1 MGERPLRLQKLKQQ
15 KMGCEEEV
23 TLLRARIS
31 SLQHEFAEEQAAKEE
46 IAITQSTT
54 ELEIPA
60 AKNLEIMDL
69 QESLRVATIERY
81 DAHSEME
88 KLKVAKED
96 LLNSLS
102 SSRLRIFGTQEE
114 IFARAYRSGCRTGSD
129 PLSGTVKYRTD
140 MDKHCDGWV
149 TGRCAARL
157 ALQHAIVVKQEPTDK

>member
-1 MGERPLRLQKLKQQ
+1 M
-15 KMGCEEEV
+15 

-31 SLQHEFAEEQAAKEE
+31 SSQHEFTQEQDAKEE
-46 IAITQSTT
+46 IAKRQSAT
-54 ELEIPA
+54 ELEILA
-60 AKNLEIMDL
+60 EKNLEIMDL

-81 DAHSEME
+81 DAQIEME

-96 LLNSLS
+96 LLNTLS
-102 SSRLRIFGTQEE
+102 SSRLRIYGTQDE
-114 IFARAYRSGCRTGSD
+114 IFARAYRSGLRTGSD

-157 ALQHAIVVKQEPTDK
+157 ALQHAIVVKQESPDK

>member
-1 MGERPLRLQKLKQQ
+1 
-15 KMGCEEEV
+15 MGCEEEV

-46 IAITQSTT
+46 IAKRQSTT
-54 ELEIPA
+54 ELEILA
-60 AKNLEIMDL
+60 EKNLEIMDL
-69 QESLRVATIERY
+69 QESLRVATIERD
-81 DAHSEME
+81 DAREEVE

-96 LLNSLS
+96 LLNTLS
-102 SSRLRIFGTQEE
+102 SSRLRIYGTQEE
-114 IFARAYRSGCRTGSD
+114 IFARAYRAGCRTGSD
-129 PLSGTVKYRTD
+129 PDSGTVKYRTD

>member
-46 IAITQSTT
+46 IAKRQSTT
-54 ELEIPA
+54 ELEILA
-60 AKNLEIMDL
+60 EKNLQIMDL
-69 QESLRVATIERY
+69 EESQRITLIERD
-81 DAHSEME
+81 DAREE
-88 KLKVAKED
+88 RDKLKVAKED
-96 LLNSLS
+96 LLNTLS
-102 SSRLRIFGTQEE
+102 SSRLRIYGTQEE
-114 IFARAYRSGCRTGSD
+114 IWARAYRSGCRTGSD

-157 ALQHAIVVKQEPTDK
+157 ALQHVIVVKQEPTDK